1 MDFILLI
8 VRLVVP
14 LTIFKFPLLGGL
26 ASFLLDGGDWF
37 SDLLGLTGNHDTYQT
52 TDKLLDLYYL
62 TIEFLVLRSWKNK
75 FAKKI
80 AGFLFGIRGFGI
92 LAFWISGY
100 EPFLFYFPN
109 VFESFFL
116 FYLTVWFFLRREP
129 KIKTGLILATII
141 ISIPK
146 LVQEYLMH
154 VKMMTDWR
162 FTHVPLLKLTYDN
175 IFHHIVIVLAVVLI
189 VIFYE
194 SRNRK

>member
-1 MDFILLI
+1 MDFILLA

-37 SDLLGLTGNHDTYQT
+37 SDLLGLSGNHETYQT

-62 TIEFLVLRSWKNK
+62 TIEFLVVRTWKNK
-75 FAKKI
+75 FSKKI
-80 AGFLFGIRGFGI
+80 AGFLFGLRGFGI

-100 EPFLFYFPN
+100 EPLLFYFPN

-116 FYLTVWFFLRREP
+116 FYLTVWSFLGREP
-129 KIKTGLILATII
+129 RSKAGLLLALIF
-141 ISIPK
+141 ISAPK
-146 LVQEYLMH
+146 LIQEYLMH

-162 FTHVPLLKLTYDN
+162 FFQVPLLNFTYDN
-175 IFHHIVIVLAVVLI
+175 IYHHIMVVITVVLAVF
-189 VIFYE
+189 FYE
-194 SRNRK
+194 SRKHK